1 MDAEEFGPDDLDVD
15 LVGPERPPRA
25 PSTTVAGIDLD
36 EIDEAEREGPMP
48 EARNGTHRRVAD
60 RPPVAPAPDPNP
72 ARADRLSSSINAV
85 TWKLDALAADQK
97 DLASAISGLVNRLD
111 GLDQRAHS
119 QGAPPVDLS
128 PTVNGISRLEA
139 KVGSLLAG
147 DNPADEEHR
156 VALVMRRLEQLEAT
170 LTARLAHNAAAVR
183 TISEAIERPA
193 AQVPHPP
200 PSPDRV
206 GLAAVTRLEE
216 HMGRLSRQ
224 LERTGIENGPV
235 DEVLKTV
242 SRMAFAQ
249 AEDLERILD
258 RVERIGQLIAEN
270 TDRAVRLSRLD
281 QDRMTRVETALLALG
296 GQQARASIGDQVE
309 ALTEEV
315 HALRHRLVM
324 RRRAGQPDDSD
335 ATGELADTIVARLVS
350 ARLNVVVA
358 APPAD
363 VGRGSGHDS

>member
-15 LVGPERPPRA
+15 LAGPEMPPRA
-25 PSTTVAGIDLD
+25 PSTTVPGIDLD
-36 EIDEAEREGPMP
+36 EAEREEPML

-72 ARADRLSSSINAV
+72 ARADRLSASINAV

-97 DLASAISGLVNRLD
+97 DLATAISGLANRLD
-111 GLDQRAHS
+111 GLDHRAHG
-119 QGAPPVDLS
+119 QAGPPVDLS

-139 KVGSLLAG
+139 KMGSLLAG
-147 DNPADEEHR
+147 NLADGEHR
-156 VALVMRRLEQLEAT
+156 VMLVMRRFEQLEAT
-170 LTARLAHNAAAVR
+170 LSARLAHNTAVIR
-183 TISEAIERPA
+183 TISEVIERPA
-193 AQVPHPP
+193 AQVPQPP

-216 HMGRLSRQ
+216 HMGRISRQ
-224 LERTGIENGPV
+224 LEQSGIENGPA
-235 DEVLKTV
+235 DEVLETV
-242 SRMAFAQ
+242 SRMALAQ

-258 RVERIGQLIAEN
+258 RVDSIGQLIAEN

-281 QDRMTRVETALLALG
+281 QDRLTRVETALLALG
-296 GQQARASIGDQVE
+296 GQQPRAIIGNQVE

-324 RRRAGQPDDSD
+324 RGRAAQPDSD

-350 ARLNVVVA
+350 ARLNMVIA

-363 VGRGSGHDS
+363 IGRGNGRYS